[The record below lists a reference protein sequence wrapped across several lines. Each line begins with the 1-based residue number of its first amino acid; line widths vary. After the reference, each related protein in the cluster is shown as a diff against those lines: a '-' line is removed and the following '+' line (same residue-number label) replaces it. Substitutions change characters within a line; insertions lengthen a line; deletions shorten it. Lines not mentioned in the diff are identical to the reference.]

1 LSIIYIISIIT
12 YQNVVVKTNNNSN
25 IIITII
31 IYKKNVGA
39 MLIIVGA
46 ILFGADLKWGQFR
59 TESQDKNHGR
69 KVTGKKVS
77 LNFAF

>member
-1 LSIIYIISIIT
+1 
-12 YQNVVVKTNNNSN
+12 
-25 IIITII
+25 
-31 IYKKNVGA
+31 

-46 ILFGADLKWGQFR
+46 ILFGTDLKGGGGQFR

>member
-1 LSIIYIISIIT
+1 
-12 YQNVVVKTNNNSN
+12 
-25 IIITII
+25 
-31 IYKKNVGA
+31 